1 MELCLAHTYPEII
14 YLLNANTKAVP
25 AQLNSSLD
33 SVNFSNVID
42 EHNLQNQILMI
53 FK

>member
-1 MELCLAHTYPEII
+1 M

-25 AQLNSSLD
+25 AQLKISLD
-33 SVNFSNVID
+33 SVNFSNGID
-42 EHNLQNQILMI
+42 EHNLQKQILMI